1 MNLEE
6 LKKKMD
12 EEHYIYDDT
21 LSTVLYVAL
30 QLGRPLLIEGAA
42 GVGKTEVAKVM
53 AAALDRE
60 LVRLQCYEGLDE
72 SKALYEWNYQKQLL
86 SIQVNMNAQDREA
99 LTRSLF
105 SDEYLLERPL
115 LKSIR
120 SEKPVV
126 LLIDEIDKAD
136 EEFEAFLLELLSEMQ
151 VTIPEV
157 GTIRA
162 NSVPFVVLT
171 SNRARPLSEALRRRC
186 AYLYIEYPDME
197 KELAILRAKLP
208 HVDDRLCAQ
217 VALAVQKLR
226 SNEVILKK
234 PSIAETLDWAAALD
248 ALGIRELTPDAL
260 RKTAGFVLKNNEDM
274 AALARQTADKLDAMG
289 IKFKVVNVVDLV
301 KLQSAKEN
309 NEALSDEEFAE
320 LFTEDKPV
328 LFAYHSY
335 ARDVRGLIYD
345 RPNHDNFNV
354 HGYEEQGSTTTPYD
368 MVRVNNIDRYELQA
382 EALRMIDADKY
393 ADKINELEA
402 FRQEAFQFAVDNGYD
417 HPDYTDWVYS
427 GVNTNKQGAVS
438 ATAATAGDNE

>member
-1 MNLEE
+1 MNIEE
-6 LKKKMD
+6 LKQKMD
-12 EEHYIYDDT
+12 EAHYIYDDT
-21 LSTVLYVAL
+21 LATVLYVSL

-42 GVGKTEVAKVM
+42 GVGKTEIAKVM
-53 AAALDRE
+53 ASALDRD

-86 SIQVNMNAQDREA
+86 SIQVNMGARDSEE

-151 VTIPEV
+151 VSIPEV

-162 NSVPFVVLT
+162 KSVPFVVLT

-186 AYLYIEYPDME
+186 AYLYIQYPDLD

-217 VALAVQKLR
+217 VALAVQNLR
-226 SNEVILKK
+226 SNEAILKK

-248 ALGIRELTPDAL
+248 ALGVRELTPDAL
-260 RKTAGFVLKNNEDM
+260 RQTGGFVLKNSED
-274 AALARQTADKLDAMG
+274 LQTAEKL
-289 IKFKVVNVVDLV
+289 
-301 KLQSAKEN
+301 
-309 NEALSDEEFAE
+309 FAE
-320 LFTEDKPV
+320 
-328 LFAYHSY
+328 
-335 ARDVRGLIYD
+335 
-345 RPNHDNFNV
+345 
-354 HGYEEQGSTTTPYD
+354 
-368 MVRVNNIDRYELQA
+368 
-382 EALRMIDADKY
+382 EA
-393 ADKINELEA
+393 
-402 FRQEAFQFAVDNGYD
+402 NG
-417 HPDYTDWVYS
+417 
-427 GVNTNKQGAVS
+427 
-438 ATAATAGDNE
+438 

>member
-1 MNLEE
+1 MNLDQ

-12 EEHYIYDDT
+12 EAHYIYDDT
-21 LSTVLYVAL
+21 LATVLAVAL

-42 GVGKTEVAKVM
+42 GVGKTEIAKVM
-53 AAALDRE
+53 ASALDRD

-86 SIQVNMNAQDREA
+86 AIQVNMGSDDKDR

-115 LKSIR
+115 LQSIR
-120 SEKPVV
+120 SENPAV

-157 GTIRA
+157 GTIKA
-162 NSVPFVVLT
+162 KSIPFVVLT

-226 SNEVILKK
+226 ANEAILKK
-234 PSIAETLDWAAALD
+234 PSIAEPLVWAAALD
-248 ALGIRELTPDAL
+248 ALGIRDLTPDAL
-260 RKTAGFVLKNNEDM
+260 RTTAGFVLKNSEDI
-274 AALARQTADKLDAMG
+274 AAM
-289 IKFKVVNVVDLV
+289 
-301 KLQSAKEN
+301 
-309 NEALSDEEFAE
+309 
-320 LFTEDKPV
+320 
-328 LFAYHSY
+328 
-335 ARDVRGLIYD
+335 
-345 RPNHDNFNV
+345 
-354 HGYEEQGSTTTPYD
+354 EEQD
-368 MVRVNNIDRYELQA
+368 MQA
-382 EALRMIDADKY
+382 
-393 ADKINELEA
+393 
-402 FRQEAFQFAVDNGYD
+402 D
-417 HPDYTDWVYS
+417 HC
-427 GVNTNKQGAVS
+427 NCQGHC
-438 ATAATAGDNE
+438 GGHHHG